1 MQWFNTDQNTEEWLN
16 IRAGKVTGSKFG
28 TFMANDPGGFGDPA
42 KRYAVQKA
50 IERITGRR
58 IVEGFSNEH
67 TERGHEQEPIA
78 KRLYEDRYFVDVL
91 PGGFF
96 DCGDYAA
103 SPDGLIGEDG
113 LIEIKSVIAPIHYA
127 TLKRGAFDP
136 TYTWQI
142 AGHLDC
148 SGREYCDFVSYCA
161 EFPEGKDL
169 FVHRI
174 YRKDFQEKIDRLRDR
189 RAKFLDY
196 IKQIERDI
204 INYEY

>member
-1 MQWFNTDQNTEEWLN
+1 MKFWNIHQNTDEWLN

-28 TFMANDPGGFGDPA
+28 TFMSNDPGGFGDPA
-42 KRYAVQKA
+42 KRYAVQVA
-50 IERITGRR
+50 IERITGIRS
-58 IVEGFSNEH
+58 VQGFSNEH

-78 KRLYEDRYFVDVL
+78 KKAYEYRYFVDVL

-96 DCGDYAA
+96 DCGDFGD
-103 SPDGLIGEDG
+103 SPDGLINDDG
-113 LIEIKSVIAPIHYA
+113 VIEIKSVIAPVHYA
-127 TLKRGAFDP
+127 TLKRGSFDP
-136 TYTWQI
+136 TYTWQL
-142 AGHLDC
+142 AGHLDA
-148 SGREYCDFVSYCA
+148 SGRDWVDFISYCA

-174 YRKDFQEKIDRLRDR
+174 YRDDFKEKINRLRER

-196 IKQIERDI
+196 IKQIEQDI